1 MTNIKYILEKNNRGE
16 SIISD
21 ESLEFFWT
29 SEDIS
34 IRSKENKLTFYNIQE
49 DVPVNAKS
57 IHIVGVPYSSG
68 SNHNNSSVE
77 QFPHTLRY
85 LSTKTPIYPSLNDLY
100 TSGILDLNNEKILHD
115 CVLNDLGDITFVEQ
129 SKQELE
135 SKLNTYI
142 DHFCS
147 TESQF
152 SFIGGDHSITY
163 YILKQLKE
171 NGKNIIYI
179 HFDAH
184 LDCGSDPLRLD
195 VEVDHGNFVRH
206 LIQDQIVEHVV
217 QLGVRGLRSLGQYYE
232 HTNLSYIS
240 SQKLNVNSVKKAIEP
255 LLNKNSYFYISF
267 DVDVLDPTIFPY
279 VDFPSSGGASI
290 EQIFEVLQMFQSV
303 PNIIGFDV
311 VEGQGANTDHIP
323 YQYDVIINIFSQLL
337 NVLNKSKN
345 IINGGE

>member
-1 MTNIKYILEKNNRGE
+1 MTDTKYILEKNNRGE

-21 ESLEFFWT
+21 DTLEFFWT
-29 SEDIS
+29 SDDNSLIPKEDQL
-34 IRSKENKLTFYNIQE
+34 KFYNIQA
-49 DVPVNAKS
+49 DVSLNENS
-57 IHIVGVPYSSG
+57 IQIVGVPYSSG
-68 SNHNNSSVE
+68 SNHKNSLVE

-85 LSTKTPIYPSLNDLY
+85 LSTKTPLYPSINNSCS
-100 TSGILDLNNEKILHD
+100 SGILDLNNEKILHD
-115 CVLNDLGDITFVEQ
+115 CTLNDLGDITFVEQ
-129 SKQELE
+129 SKQELT
-135 SKLNTYI
+135 SKLKNYI
-142 DHFCS
+142 DNFCS

-171 NGKNIIYI
+171 NKKNIIYI

-206 LIQDQIVEHVV
+206 LIQDQIVEHVI

-240 SQKLNVNSVKKAIEP
+240 SQKLNAESVKKMIEP
-255 LLNKNSYFYISF
+255 LLRSNSHIYISF

-279 VDFPSSGGASI
+279 IDFPSSGGPSI
-290 EQIFEVLQMFQSV
+290 ANIFEILQIFQTI
-303 PNIIGFDV
+303 PNIIGFDL
-311 VEGQGANTDHIP
+311 VEGHGTNTDHIP

-337 NVLNKSKN
+337 NVLNKSN
-345 IINGGE
+345 HITNGGN